1 MRVVPAPRL
10 GRHVAASPVSARRAG
25 PPRGC
30 SDGPDTVVASA
41 ASVAFNDVDVQIN
54 QRLFLDRDDSTLTL
68 RRPDGQ
74 SRVGLNLNTGANRS
88 WSMGIA
94 ENDAEAPIL
103 RFFRDEQ
110 GFSEDEPQFEVRPT
124 GDISVGRD
132 AHIARNLSVDGALEV
147 GGQPVA
153 KDAPIG
159 AIALHTERANAA
171 MIANG
176 YTPLHMKVSAE
187 SESQNGSWRRLA
199 DLPIAQEWATGA
211 TLNGRFYL
219 MGFGS
224 PCVFEYDPAMDR
236 WRQRA
241 CHPRGGRYG
250 MSAHAVGEHIFFMGG
265 HGPHDYNHRYH
276 PASDTWQDMSPLI
289 TSDGRRPAGRS
300 QATGGVVDGYIY
312 IAKGVVSRGD
322 ARAMVRYDPRSDPGS
337 VWARAPRGSVKQ
349 RSAVVGQYI
358 YFAGGNTEGRG
369 APSPYMERYDTVS
382 NTWQDMPDVPE
393 SRGLAVFGGGPDGR
407 LYYIG
412 GTQNGGLACSGCDG
426 WSAVFDPQTNQWS
439 RMTDAPIGSAFSAHA
454 VVGDELIVAG
464 GIGRGRSAYAYRFPR
479 ANYWLYRKS
488 R

>member
-1 MRVVPAPRL
+1 M
-10 GRHVAASPVSARRAG
+10 
-25 PPRGC
+25 
-30 SDGPDTVVASA
+30 
-41 ASVAFNDVDVQIN
+41 
-54 QRLFLDRDDSTLTL
+54 
-68 RRPDGQ
+68 
-74 SRVGLNLNTGANRS
+74 
-88 WSMGIA
+88 WIA
-94 ENDAEAPIL
+94 ENDGDTPAL
-103 RFFRDEQ
+103 RFLQDGQ
-110 GFSEDEPQFEVRPT
+110 GFSDDEPQFEVRPT
-124 GDISVGRD
+124 GDVSVGRD

-176 YTPLHMKVSAE
+176 YTPLYMKVSAE

-219 MGFGS
+219 MGPAS
-224 PCVFEYDPAMDR
+224 ACVFEYDPAMDR

-241 CHPRGGRYG
+241 CHPEGGRYD
-250 MSAHAVGEHIFFMGG
+250 MSAHAVGEYIYFMGG
-265 HGPHDYNHRYH
+265 QGPHNYNHRYH
-276 PASDTWQDMSPLI
+276 PANTWRDMSPSSPPMVDRRAGVKERAAWWMGI
-289 TSDGRRPAGRS
+289 STSQGVSCLVAMLAPWCVTTLGPMPGQSWPARS
-300 QATGGVVDGYIY
+300 AG
-312 IAKGVVSRGD
+312 
-322 ARAMVRYDPRSDPGS
+322 PRSSGLRS
-337 VWARAPRGSVKQ
+337 WAIHLLCRWEHR
-349 RSAVVGQYI
+349 RS
-358 YFAGGNTEGRG
+358 GR
-369 APSPYMERYDTVS
+369 PIPYMERYDTVS

-393 SRGLAVFGGGPDGR
+393 ARGLAVFGGGPDGR

-412 GTQNGGLACSGCDG
+412 GTQSPRMLCDDCDG

-439 RMTDAPIGSAFSAHA
+439 RIEDAPIGSAFSAHA